1 MLQLP
6 VRLLLPVLT
15 HELYRSLADGR
26 LGYQELPSP
35 LLSLLLDSA
44 FLEYGRYIGGVLLH
58 SHEILFEFEDVFWGL
73 LWLFIELHEIGRGCG
88 R

>member
-26 LGYQELPSP
+26 LGYQELPPP

-44 FLEYGRYIGGVLLH
+44 FLENGRYIG
-58 SHEILFEFEDVFWGL
+58 
-73 LWLFIELHEIGRGCG
+73 
-88 R
+88 